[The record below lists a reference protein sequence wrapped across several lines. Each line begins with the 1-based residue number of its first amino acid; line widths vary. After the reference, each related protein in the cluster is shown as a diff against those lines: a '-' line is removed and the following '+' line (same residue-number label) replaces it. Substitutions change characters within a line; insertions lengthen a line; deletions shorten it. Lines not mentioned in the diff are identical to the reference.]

1 MAICEWCKQEMF
13 TATTCTAN
21 SPLFVDAK
29 SYAPVPADEDCGDCG
44 VSAGGLHHP
53 GCDIE
58 ICPCCGEQRIYCAC
72 TNPKCKACNTKMEF
86 VGSDDERSYY
96 ECPSCGAEA

>member
-1 MAICEWCKQEMF
+1 MAVCEWCHQEMF

-21 SPLFVDAK
+21 PPFEVEGK
-29 SYAPVPADEDCGDCG
+29 MYAPVPAEEDCG

-58 ICPCCGEQRIYCAC
+58 LCPCCAEQRIYCNCANPRC
-72 TNPKCKACNTKMEF
+72 TQCNVKMEYI
-86 VGSDDERSYY
+86 GSDDQRSYF
-96 ECPSCGAEA
+96 ECPSCGAEH